1 MRPICLVMMQR
12 QRIGTRGMVSTRG
25 RGYRAPDGAVPR
37 RAAGD
42 AVVSEGLLQFEGVI
56 AYGTQDAEEAVH
68 FFEHTLGLA
77 PAAQGDVRFYPL
89 SDDLALAVDTGGG
102 YAGLPPYLL
111 FSTPDLDGAREHFTR
126 RGCDIAEMGDADG
139 DGIAGFFARAP
150 EGHTVCIVA
159 RDALED

>member
-1 MRPICLVMMQR
+1 V
-12 QRIGTRGMVSTRG
+12 
-25 RGYRAPDGAVPR
+25 A
-37 RAAGD
+37 

-56 AYGTQDAEEAVH
+56 AYGTADADEAVH

-77 PAAQGDVRFYPL
+77 PAAGGDVRFYPL
-89 SDDLALAVDTGGG
+89 AGDLALAVDTGGG

-111 FSTPDLDGAREHFTR
+111 FSTHDIEGARDHFVR
-126 RGCDIAEMGDADG
+126 RGCEIADMAATDGDAVE
-139 DGIAGFFARAP
+139 GFFARAP